1 MTLKQKYNETI
12 LGGGLPFEP
21 PYESNRA
28 DADASRILRQLW
40 NFYHYG
46 LLEPGTVR
54 GQAAVP
60 ALLHPYLNLSSVRHD
75 YPVCLDDQPG
85 MDSVRSLTDVID
97 ELIQQVSAS
106 GDEGER
112 LKRHVYQLE
121 SVIRTLAETGTGAG
135 TATGAGLMGL
145 WDLAAKSLLGTSQLD
160 KEKQDLLRENLDK
173 ARSAIKRDM
182 TVLGC
187 EGDTMERILLTLV
200 SGCWQKRCKDW
211 RKELGSLIQQLQDI
225 LDADFNLS
233 PEARSA
239 THLSESSGTADD
251 EIDFG
256 ELSLILTT
264 SKQDYRLPT
273 ERRKRVEKVL
283 NTLLRIQPLYA
294 VDSKPGSTGQEPP
307 FSIPVICNDSAGAV
321 QCYQEI
327 MQVMADFFRAVN
339 IARLEAGNHY
349 REGVHD
355 VFFNSYGINHLSD
368 AELGLCPPIIFSLRS
383 SGLAGVDCSELLD
396 ILNSGTSIKVLLQID
411 DLTAGT
417 AAPGGLLSW
426 TTRLGNM
433 AITLANGYVM
443 QAPVSRLSALQSGLQ
458 EGLEFEGPALFSIYI
473 GNSGQRSGLPVYLD
487 AAATAESRV
496 FPVFNYNPARGDCLR
511 DRLDILGNPQCDRR
525 WTREPFTYRT
535 AAGTETNIELAFT
548 PADFLCCDKQLEGHF
563 WSVPPALWHENMIP
577 LQEFLDLDTDTSRS
591 RIPYLLTVDEEGLI
605 NRVVMTRTVVAATL
619 QCAAAWSHLQEIGG
633 INNSFTAFQLS
644 LEKARLE
651 TEQQAAIKSLEEQYS
666 RQLDQDLGQL
676 TEEIVQRIAQQLVL
690 GATGVAAGALSVTAR
705 EARPVGRTAAPAD
718 TTADKT
724 LEPAK
729 TPAVAPD
736 DDEDAD
742 TTVSLDAAYIET
754 PRCTTCDE
762 CTKLNPQIFVYDSN
776 KQAYIKDAAAGPY
789 KDMVKA
795 AEKCP
800 VKIIH
805 PGKPLNPSEAHL
817 EDLMKR
823 AAPFM

>member
-1 MTLKQKYNETI
+1 MTLKQKYNETL

-21 PYESNRA
+21 PGESNRA
-28 DADASRILRQLW
+28 EADASRILRQLR

-60 ALLHPYLNLSSVRHD
+60 ALLHPYLDLSSVRHD
-75 YPVCLDDQPG
+75 YPVCLDDPSG
-85 MDSVRSLTDVID
+85 DNPVRSLTGVID

-135 TATGAGLMGL
+135 LLGL
-145 WDLAAKSLLGTSQLD
+145 WDLAARSLLGTSQLD
-160 KEKQDLLRENLDK
+160 KEKQDLLRENLSK
-173 ARSAIKRDM
+173 ARRAIKRDM
-182 TVLGC
+182 TVRGC
-187 EGDTMERILLTLV
+187 EGDTTERILLTLV
-200 SGCWQKRCKDW
+200 SGYWQKRCQDW
-211 RKELGSLIQQLQDI
+211 QKELSSLIQQLQDI

-251 EIDFG
+251 EIDFS
-256 ELSLILTT
+256 ELSSILTT
-264 SKQDYRLPT
+264 GKQDYRLPA
-273 ERRKRVEKVL
+273 ERRDRVQQVL
-283 NTLLRIQPLYA
+283 ETLLRIQPVYSVA
-294 VDSKPGSTGQEPP
+294 GTPSTAGQDPP
-307 FSIPVICNDSAGAV
+307 FRVPVICTDSAAAV
-321 QCYQEI
+321 QRHQEI

-349 REGVHD
+349 RDGVHD
-355 VFFNSYGINHLSD
+355 VFFNSYGIHHLSD
-368 AELGLCPPIIFSLRS
+368 MELSLCPPIILSLRS
-383 SGLAGVDCSELLD
+383 SSLSEADCSKLLD
-396 ILNSGTSIKVLLQID
+396 ILNSGTAIKVLLQID
-411 DLTAGT
+411 DLTTGT
-417 AAPGGLLSW
+417 PVLGGLLGW
-426 TTRLGNM
+426 TARLGNM

-443 QAPVSRLSALQSGLQ
+443 QAPVSRLSALQAGLQ

-487 AAATAESRV
+487 AAATSESRV
-496 FPVFNYNPARGDCLR
+496 FPVFNYNPARGGSLR

-525 WTREPFTYRT
+525 WTREAFAYRT
-535 AAGTETNIELAFT
+535 LAGTETSIELAFT
-548 PADFLCCDKQLEGHF
+548 PADFLCCDKQLEEHF
-563 WSVPPALWHENMIP
+563 WIVPPALWHENMIP
-577 LQEFLDLDTDTSRS
+577 LQEFLDLDSDTSKR

-605 NRVVMTRTVVAATL
+605 NRVVMTRTVVATTMR
-619 QCAAAWSHLQEIGG
+619 CAAAWNHLQEIGG

-644 LEKARLE
+644 LEKEKLE
-651 TEQQAAIKSLEEQYS
+651 TEQQAAIMRLEEQYS

-690 GATGVAAGALSVTAR
+690 GATGVAAGALSVAAR
-705 EARPVGRTAAPAD
+705 EARPVGRTATPAD
-718 TTADKT
+718 ATADKDV
-724 LEPAK
+724 EPAK

-736 DDEDAD
+736 DEEEADAA
-742 TTVSLDAAYIET
+742 VSLDAAYIET